1 MSTSKES
8 LKVQI
13 VPGAAALDLRTL
25 IPGGPLP
32 GGVFVGLIYT
42 GRQVQALIAGPEYD
56 GELDWNAA
64 MDWAKGLTVDDLSDF
79 SLASR
84 TEQSLAFVNLRSS
97 FKPTWYWS
105 SEQLAS
111 SSYFAWSQGF
121 SYGGQ
126 GDWTKV
132 SKLRARAFRRLAL

>member
-32 GGVFVGLIYT
+32 GGV
-42 GRQVQALIAGPEYD
+42 
-56 GELDWNAA
+56 
-64 MDWAKGLTVDDLSDF
+64 
-79 SLASR
+79 
-84 TEQSLAFVNLRSS
+84 FVNLRSS